1 VLPHNRS
8 ENLFAATS
16 FPAYILTNTGK
27 RVSCTLADRSASGA
41 LLKVAGAIG
50 LPDAFTLI
58 VGHSGEI
65 RDVRVAW
72 RQPDRLGVTFA

>member
-1 VLPHNRS
+1 MP
-8 ENLFAATS
+8 
-16 FPAYILTNTGK
+16 
-27 RVSCTLADRSASGA
+27 CTLTDRSASGA
-41 LLKVAGAIG
+41 LLKVVGAAN

-65 RDVRVAW
+65 RDVRVSW